1 MNGLDNI
8 SNKILEEA
16 REQANAILADADR
29 QAAEIKAK
37 AAEDAQRELEE
48 GRRAIEARRADLA
61 EKARL
66 SASLEHRRLLAN
78 ARQEMI
84 GQAFSAAL
92 DRLIHLPDEQYR
104 HLLVSLAEQALADGE
119 GGELLFNERDRAAH
133 GEAVVSAL
141 NAKTL
146 SGKITQVSGSVQE
159 VVDTVRRGS
168 LPTLGTI
175 RESFRSAADGLS
187 AGKLVSLS
195 DDCAAIPGGVVIRRG
210 KIELNCSLDVSVR
223 MLSESMS
230 FMVSQLLFPEGE

>member
-8 SNKILEEA
+8 SNQILNEA
-16 REQANAILADADR
+16 REQANAILAEADR
-29 QAAEIKAK
+29 QAAAIEAK
-37 AAEDAQRELEE
+37 AREDAQRELEE

-66 SASLEHRRLLAN
+66 AAALEHRRLLAN

-84 GQAFSAAL
+84 GQAFSTAL

-104 HLLVSLAEQALADGE
+104 RLLISLAEQALRT
-119 GGELLFNERDRAAH
+119 GGGRAALNEHDRAAH
-133 GEAVVSAL
+133 GEAIVSAL
-141 NAKTL
+141 NTRTL
-146 SGKITQVSGSVQE
+146 SGKISQFSGSMQGM
-159 VVDTVRRGS
+159 VDTVRRGS
-168 LPTLGTI
+168 LPSLGTI

-187 AGKLVSLS
+187 NGKLVTLS
-195 DDCAAIPGGVVIRRG
+195 EDCVPIPGGVVIRRG

-230 FMVSQLLFPEGE
+230 FMVGQLLFPEGE